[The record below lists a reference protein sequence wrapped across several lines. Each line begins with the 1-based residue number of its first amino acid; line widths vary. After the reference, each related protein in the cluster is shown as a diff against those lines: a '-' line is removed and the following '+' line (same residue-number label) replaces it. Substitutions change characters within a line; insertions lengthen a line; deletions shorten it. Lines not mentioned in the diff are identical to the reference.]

1 VTVQASLPHRK
12 RQATSGP
19 MRNQDRRLLHSE
31 AEYIGA
37 DRFTIGDLPGIRR
50 RTIHLLLLLRMLDFG
65 EKASLCRT

>member
-37 DRFTIGDLPGIRR
+37 DRFTIGDLLGRR
-50 RTIHLLLLLRMLDFG
+50 RTIHLPLLLRVLDFG